1 MVGSYL
7 QKLDLLAHSTIGLVR
22 GVLSIPCLLY
32 ILRAC
37 PDLTYLGLDAVIGMG
52 DSFQTQRGVT
62 LPRLERLSVVDTDTY
77 RISSFLEQLS
87 TPNSVECDFIS
98 VDWALLNRRTLPVSS
113 PLGRF
118 TLTEAVTMVSPS
130 HYPFKWMIECSWET
144 RGAIRC
150 HFDSSVNDQPMD
162 ITIDDQQSM
171 LINSLKDSIVPF
183 ERVKTLT
190 IRRMSTSGNAQQI
203 LELFPSVETLRAGC
217 LTLNPSPGQTNAE
230 SIKDMLWTD
239 YRAQLQNIEIVLC
252 PVSHVCTA
260 SLPSAKIIGRVH
272 GMNTHRPT
280 SVNRMPY
287 GFAMAL
293 LGCC

>member
-1 MVGSYL
+1 
-7 QKLDLLAHSTIGLVR
+7 
-22 GVLSIPCLLY
+22 
-32 ILRAC
+32 
-37 PDLTYLGLDAVIGMG
+37 MG

-62 LPRLERLSVVDTDTY
+62 LPRLERLFVVDTDTY

-118 TLTEAVTMVSPS
+118 TLTEAVTMVSSS
-130 HYPFKWMIECSWET
+130 HYPFKWMIECRWET

-150 HFDSSVNDQPMD
+150 HFDSSANDQPMN
-162 ITIDDQQSM
+162 ITVDDQQSR
-171 LINSLKDSIVPF
+171 LINSLKDSIVLF
-183 ERVKTLT
+183 KTLT
-190 IRRMSTSGNAQQI
+190 IRGMSTSGSAQQI
-203 LELFPSVETLRAGC
+203 LELFPSVETLRIGC
-217 LTLNPSPGQTNAE
+217 LTLNPSHGQTNAE
-230 SIKDMLWTD
+230 SIKEMLWTD
-239 YRAQLQNIEIVLC
+239 YRSQVQNIEIVLC

-260 SLPSAKIIGRVH
+260 SLPSAKIVGRVH
-272 GMNTHRPT
+272 GMNAHRLT